1 MSESGPYQ
9 GDSAM
14 EYGTKDGQPRLAD
27 LFSLSGKVALV
38 TGSRAGLGRAMAT
51 GLAEAGA
58 EVVLHG
64 HHDDLDQTEAQI
76 AQLGGK
82 SRRWIADLAEIDALG
97 ARIDD
102 LLAQTRV
109 DILVNNAATFI
120 RQSALELTF
129 ERWREVQTVNLDA
142 VWLLCTRIGA
152 TMVERGGGKIINV
165 GSMVSLQ
172 GGVNRSAYSASKHA
186 IAGITKALSNEWA
199 GSGVQVNT
207 IIPGYFRTGRPSPA
221 FTDPVTQARIPAGR
235 FGEPE
240 DIIGSVVFLASRAA
254 DYVTGHQLL
263 VDGGWYAR

>member
-1 MSESGPYQ
+1 
-9 GDSAM
+9 M

-38 TGSRAGLGRAMAT
+38 TGSRAGLGRAMAA

-64 HHDDLDQTEAQI
+64 HHDDLDETEAQI

-82 SRRWIADLAEIDALG
+82 SRRWIADLLEIDALA
-97 ARIDD
+97 ARIDA
-102 LLAQTRV
+102 LLEQTRV

-129 ERWREVQTVNLDA
+129 ERWREVQTVNLDS
-142 VWLLCTRIGA
+142 VWLLCTRVGA
-152 TMVERGGGKIINV
+152 TMVERGAGKIVNV

-186 IAGITKALSNEWA
+186 IVGITRALSNEWA
-199 GSGVQVNT
+199 GRGVQVNT
-207 IIPGYFRTGRPSPA
+207 IIPGYFHTGRPSPA

-235 FGEPE
+235 FGEPQ
-240 DIIGSVVFLASRAA
+240 DIVGSVVFLASRAA

>member
-1 MSESGPYQ
+1 MSAARDTRQ
-9 GDSAM
+9 AW
-14 EYGTKDGQPRLAD
+14 LAE

-38 TGSRAGLGRAMAT
+38 TGSRAGLGRATAT
-51 GLAEAGA
+51 GLARAGA

-64 HHDDLDQTEAQI
+64 HHDDLGETEAEI
-76 AQLGGK
+76 ARAGGK
-82 SRRWIADLAEIDALG
+82 SRRWIADLLEVDALG

-120 RQSALELTF
+120 REPALELTF

-142 VWLLCTRIGA
+142 AWLLCQRIGGL
-152 TMVERGGGKIINV
+152 MVARGAGKVINV

-172 GGVNRSAYSASKHA
+172 GGVNRSAYTAAKHA
-186 IAGITKALSNEWA
+186 ITGLTKALSNEWA
-199 GSGVQVNT
+199 PAGVQVNAVL
-207 IIPGYFRTGRPSPA
+207 PGYFRTGRDSPA
-221 FTDPVTQARIPAGR
+221 FTDPVVRARIPAGR

-240 DIIGSVVFLASRAA
+240 DIVGSVVFLASRAA
-254 DYVTGHQLL
+254 DYVTGHQLI

>member
-1 MSESGPYQ
+1 
-9 GDSAM
+9 M
-14 EYGTKDGQPRLAD
+14 ETNKTQLAE

-51 GLAEAGA
+51 GLAQAGA

-64 HHDDLDQTEAQI
+64 HHDDLGETQAQI
-76 AQLGGK
+76 AQAGGK
-82 SRRWIADLAEIDALG
+82 SRRWIADLLQIDDLG

-142 VWLLCTRIGA
+142 VWLLCQRIGA
-152 TMVERGGGKIINV
+152 QMVERGAGKIINI
-165 GSMVSLQ
+165 GSLTSLQ
-172 GGVNRSAYSASKHA
+172 GAVNRSAYTASKHA
-186 IAGITKALSNEWA
+186 ITGITKALSNEWA
-199 GSGVQVNT
+199 GLGVQVNSVV
-207 IIPGYFRTGRPSPA
+207 PGYFKTGRESPA
-221 FTDPVTQARIPAGR
+221 YTDPVVQARIPAGR

-240 DIIGSVVFLASRAA
+240 DIVGSVVFLASRAA
-254 DYVTGHQLL
+254 DYITGHQLI